1 MRDKLLWIGLTLKEP
16 GSTKSLALVGFRF
29 NITMVDTAA
38 EDLEGIL
45 IKVKVEGLFLSI
57 NQLALQI
64 MTLYVLMR

>member
-16 GSTKSLALVGFRF
+16 GSTKSLALAGFRF
-29 NITMVDTAA
+29 NITMVATAA
-38 EDLEGIL
+38 EDLGGIL